1 MKHEKQKG
9 LIAQI
14 YMLVL
19 LALIG
24 VGAITNITQ
33 FQIHRETVMAQTG
46 QRAAGAS
53 GEVISSLKEYP
64 AYRWLLAYWAEHA
77 DSLEIE

>member
-33 FQIHRETVMAQTG
+33 FQIHR
-46 QRAAGAS
+46 
-53 GEVISSLKEYP
+53 
-64 AYRWLLAYWAEHA
+64 
-77 DSLEIE
+77 